1 MYNAHI
7 GETAG
12 RPQGRTRW
20 EKPRDGAQR
29 RKRKNGMDGQCRS
42 CCILALFIFCTAAA
56 MVNSVPE
63 RHEFAAGK
71 LCEETVTA
79 PRDIIDEA
87 ATQRL
92 QQEAMQKV
100 QPVYARN
107 EDIWGEVESGLETAF
122 SQLEAVRTASEKHL
136 YTIRLSDK

>member
-1 MYNAHI
+1 M
-7 GETAG
+7 
-12 RPQGRTRW
+12 
-20 EKPRDGAQR
+20 
-29 RKRKNGMDGQCRS
+29 
-42 CCILALFIFCTAAA
+42 
-56 MVNSVPE
+56 NSVPE

-79 PRDIIDEA
+79 PRDIVDEA

-107 EDIWGEVESGLETAF
+107 EDIWGEVETGLETAF
-122 SQLEAVRTASEKHL
+122 SQLEAVRTAAKNIYIQYCLL
-136 YTIRLSDK
+136 YTSPG